1 MYSGELNCTLPAHF
15 LFKEKSKKELFLCWD
30 STGNPRMKADSD
42 LLLFIGR
49 SFTSRE
55 RATKCVW
62 ERVVSSPS
70 DYIMVSSQAELL
82 IQVCLC
88 TLKVLAVFMLSHHDS
103 SKQRSETVTSRET
116 KDTLRWEVSLRI
128 PQMLNIHEALIP
140 SPTPEKREGEGRAHQ
155 KSNHLPSLWWDQNR
169 KKNNTPCK
177 LMGEIKTGKKNVSF
191 RLKVLFTI
199 KNKFLLYYVC
209 LTQL

>member
-1 MYSGELNCTLPAHF
+1 MDAGIKPSCLCPSFTSPPEVSLVIILCCIYVLWRTKLHLTSPLPVQG
-15 LFKEKSKKELFLCWD
+15 KKQKGVVFVLGQH
-30 STGNPRMKADSD
+30 GNPRMRADSD

-82 IQVCLC
+82 IQVFLC
-88 TLKVLAVFMLSHHDS
+88 TLKVLAVFIPSHHDS

-140 SPTPEKREGEGRAHQ
+140 SPTPEKREGAGRAHQ
-155 KSNHLPSLWWDQNR
+155 KSNHLPSLW
-169 KKNNTPCK
+169 
-177 LMGEIKTGKKNVSF
+177 
-191 RLKVLFTI
+191 
-199 KNKFLLYYVC
+199 
-209 LTQL
+209 